1 MSHPH
6 IIELIEV
13 FDFFNE
19 KYLVTELVP
28 GKSKV
33 VLDDVLKRKNLR
45 LAQSS
50 QDLKT
55 SFCCWRLI
63 LSSLTRCPPRM
74 GRLVW
79 LCVSGWGSL
88 TYATIAVPCF
98 CASGQPPKPE
108 LGVVP
113 GNP

>member
-28 GKSKV
+28 GKNKV

-45 LAQSS
+45 LHN
-50 QDLKT
+50 LHK
-55 SFCCWRLI
+55 I
-63 LSSLTRCPPRM
+63 
-74 GRLVW
+74 
-79 LCVSGWGSL
+79 
-88 TYATIAVPCF
+88 
-98 CASGQPPKPE
+98 
-108 LGVVP
+108 
-113 GNP
+113 

>member
-1 MSHPH
+1 MCFVGVFKWFFSFQIAILNLVSHPH

-28 GKSKV
+28 GKSNA

-55 SFCCWRLI
+55 SFCSIDFNLKYPIIWPSIRKHHNHL
-63 LSSLTRCPPRM
+63 
-74 GRLVW
+74 
-79 LCVSGWGSL
+79 
-88 TYATIAVPCF
+88 
-98 CASGQPPKPE
+98 
-108 LGVVP
+108 
-113 GNP
+113 